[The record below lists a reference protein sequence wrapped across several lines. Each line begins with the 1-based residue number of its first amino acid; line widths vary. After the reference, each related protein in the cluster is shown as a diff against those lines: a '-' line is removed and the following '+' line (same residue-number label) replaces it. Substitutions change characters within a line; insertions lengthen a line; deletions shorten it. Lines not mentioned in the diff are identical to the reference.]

1 MEAGTFLDQFDF
13 TKIEE
18 ILNQCGLGDRL
29 SFSGLVGTIVRG
41 NWVELKEML
50 QSYFGQVFLG
60 DLVYNREILVQAMA
74 AAVFSAVFT
83 TFSSVFRNSQIAENG
98 FVVSYLFLVSLVIAS
113 VILSVGI
120 ASDVL
125 QTLLTFMRAF
135 IPAFSLALTFTTGS
149 GGALVYD
156 QTIFMICYGV
166 EYGMNLFVIPLVEM
180 NVLLCITNHISKDGL
195 LEKLEGLSESV
206 LNWAMKSMLMAVI
219 GIQMIQNLVV
229 PLLQSRKIS
238 LVQKAIGVIPGIGD
252 GVEAVSDIVLGTGML
267 IQNAMGAGA
276 LIVLVLCCAVPLG
289 KLALTAL
296 MYQLAAA
303 VIQPVAD
310 KRMVETL
317 ACAGRA
323 ARFLLKMVFVCC
335 VLLFITVALI
345 CTAVTG
351 KF

>member
-1 MEAGTFLDQFDF
+1 MDNSVLES
-13 TKIEE
+13 
-18 ILNQCGLGDRL
+18 LNESQR
-29 SFSGLVGTIVRG
+29 
-41 NWVELKEML
+41 
-50 QSYFGQVFLG
+50 
-60 DLVYNREILVQAMA
+60 
-74 AAVFSAVFT
+74 AAVEYVD
-83 TFSSVFRNSQIAENG
+83 G
-98 FVVSYLFLVSLVIAS
+98 PSLVIAGAES
-113 VILSVGI
+113 GKSRVLTYKI
-120 ASDVL
+120 AYLL
-125 QTLLTFMRAF
+125 QMGLKPWN
-135 IPAFSLALTFTTGS
+135 ILALTFTTGS

>member
-206 LNWAMKSMLMAVI
+206 LNCWLIWS
-219 GIQMIQNLVV
+219 
-229 PLLQSRKIS
+229 
-238 LVQKAIGVIPGIGD
+238 AI
-252 GVEAVSDIVLGTGML
+252 
-267 IQNAMGAGA
+267 
-276 LIVLVLCCAVPLG
+276 
-289 KLALTAL
+289 
-296 MYQLAAA
+296 
-303 VIQPVAD
+303 
-310 KRMVETL
+310 
-317 ACAGRA
+317 
-323 ARFLLKMVFVCC
+323 F
-335 VLLFITVALI
+335 
-345 CTAVTG
+345 
-351 KF
+351 